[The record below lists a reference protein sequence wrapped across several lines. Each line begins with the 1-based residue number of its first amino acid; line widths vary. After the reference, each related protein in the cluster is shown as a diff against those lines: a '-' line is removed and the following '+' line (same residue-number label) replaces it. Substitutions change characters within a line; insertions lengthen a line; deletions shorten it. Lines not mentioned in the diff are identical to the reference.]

1 VEIRLAAVA
10 EPGPGLPVMLRP
22 SLVLVLLAAAVA
34 AGSAAAAPQAPVCTG
49 TCFAA
54 PAGSG
59 ALFLFSGHGW
69 GHGVGMSQY
78 GAYGYAQHGSTFQ
91 QILAHYYPGT
101 TLEPAP
107 VTTIRVLLADKKK
120 ILTLSSEV
128 PFTVRDDTGRS
139 VPVAAG
145 TLKLTPALTVDGTKL
160 TAPLRVLPGKGGPL
174 TLSRAY
180 RGRIDVDVI
189 DGKLRAL
196 NVLPLEQY
204 LYGVVPAEMPST
216 WAPEALKSQ
225 AVAARS
231 YALATRQVGAP
242 FDVYSDTRSQMYL
255 GLASEMPATNA
266 AVNATKRQVL
276 FYKGTIATTYFSSTS
291 GGRTESSQAW
301 TGTALPYLVSVPDP
315 YDAISPYH
323 DWGPVPVTAAT
334 LAKALKV
341 TGGITDATT
350 TPDRN
355 GRVAQLSFVTPFTPI
370 SVAATK
376 LRAAIGLRSTWFTVS
391 VLSLAPPAPNA
402 PVVFG
407 SPVTLGTTIRGLTG
421 VTLEQKPAGG
431 QWQSIGPVSSGAAG
445 LTQRPALN
453 TDYRLA
459 TPTVAAGAVRIKV
472 APAVTLSSF
481 SSTQV
486 TGSVQPLL
494 PDAPVEVQQQNPDLT
509 TWTTVAVAT
518 ISADGTFSLPV
529 QLTAGATY
537 RVSVVPASGF
547 APGTTSP
554 QVVVR

>member
-1 VEIRLAAVA
+1 
-10 EPGPGLPVMLRP
+10 MLRA
-22 SLVLVLLAAAVA
+22 SLLLAVLAAAVA
-34 AGSAAAAPQAPVCTG
+34 AGSAVAAPSSPVCTG

-78 GAYGYAQHGSTFQ
+78 GAYGYAQHGATCQ
-91 QILAHYYPGT
+91 EILGHYYPGT
-101 TLEPAP
+101 TLGRAP
-107 VTTIRVLLADKKK
+107 MTTIRVLLAGKTKA
-120 ILTLSSEV
+120 LTIASDV
-128 PFTVRDDTGRS
+128 PFTVRDGAGRR
-139 VPVAAG
+139 VTVAPG
-145 TLKLTPALTVDGTKL
+145 KLKLTPALTISGTTL
-160 TAPLRVLPGKGGPL
+160 TPPLRVLPGKGGPL
-174 TLSRAY
+174 TLVRAY
-180 RGRIDVDVI
+180 RGRIDVDVV
-189 DGKLRAL
+189 DGRLRAL

-204 LYGVVPAEMPST
+204 LYGVVPSEMPST

-242 FDVYSDTRSQMYL
+242 FDVYPDTRSQMYL
-255 GLASEMPATNA
+255 GVANESSTTNA
-266 AVNATKRQVL
+266 AVDATRARVL

-291 GGRTESSQAW
+291 GGKTESSQAW
-301 TGTALPYLVSVPDP
+301 MGTALPYLVSVPDP
-315 YDAISPYH
+315 YDDISPYH
-323 DWGPVPVTAAT
+323 DWGPVAVTAAT
-334 LAKALKV
+334 IAKALKL

-350 TPDRN
+350 TPDGN
-355 GRVAQLSFVTPFTPI
+355 GRVAKLSFVTPFTPV
-370 SVAATK
+370 SVAATE
-376 LRAAIGLRSTWFTVS
+376 LRAAIGLRSTWFTLS

-402 PVVFG
+402 PVVYG
-407 SPVTLGTTIRGLTG
+407 SPVTLGGTIRGATG

-431 QWQSIGPVSSGAAG
+431 QWQSIGPVASGALR

-459 TPTVAAGAVRIKV
+459 TSTATAGAVRIKV
-472 APAVTLSSF
+472 APAVTLTSF
-481 SSTQV
+481 SSTLV
-486 TGSVQPLL
+486 TGTVQPLL

-509 TWTTVAVAT
+509 TWATVASAAVA
-518 ISADGTFSLPV
+518 ADGTFSLPV

-537 RVSVVPASGF
+537 RVSVAPKTGF

>member
-1 VEIRLAAVA
+1 
-10 EPGPGLPVMLRP
+10 MLRA
-22 SLVLVLLAAAVA
+22 SLHLAVLAAAVA
-34 AGSAAAAPQAPVCTG
+34 AGSAVAAPSSSVCTG

-59 ALFLFSGHGW
+59 ALFLFTGHGW

-78 GAYGYAQHGSTFQ
+78 GAYGYAQHGATFQ
-91 QILAHYYPGT
+91 EILAHYYPGT
-101 TLEPAP
+101 TLGPAP

-120 ILTLSSEV
+120 ALTIASDV
-128 PFTVRDDTGRS
+128 PFTVRDGAGRS
-139 VPVAAG
+139 VRVPPG
-145 TLKLTPALTVDGTKL
+145 KLKLTPALTISGTAL
-160 TAPLRVLPGKGGPL
+160 TPPLRVLPGRGGPL
-174 TLSRAY
+174 TLTRAY
-180 RGRIDVDVI
+180 RGRIDVDVV
-189 DGKLRAL
+189 DGRLRAL

-204 LYGVVPAEMPST
+204 LYGVVPSEMPST

-242 FDVYSDTRSQMYL
+242 FDVYPDTRSQMYL
-255 GLASEMPATNA
+255 GLANESAATNA
-266 AVNATKRQVL
+266 AVNATRAQVL
-276 FYKGTIATTYFSSTS
+276 FYKGTVATTFFSSTS
-291 GGRTESSQAW
+291 GGKTESSQAW

-315 YDAISPYH
+315 YDNISPYH
-323 DWGPVPVTAAT
+323 DWGPVAVTAAT
-334 LAKALKV
+334 ITKALKL

-350 TPDRN
+350 TPDGN
-355 GRVAQLSFVTPFTPI
+355 GRVAKLSFVTPFTPV

-402 PVVFG
+402 PVVYG
-407 SPVTLGTTIRGLTG
+407 SPVTLGGMIRGVTG

-431 QWQSIGPVSSGAAG
+431 QWQAVGPVASGAVRM
-445 LTQRPALN
+445 TQQPTLS

-459 TPTVAAGAVRIKV
+459 TSTAAAGAVRIKV
-472 APAVTLSSF
+472 APAVTITSF
-481 SSTQV
+481 SSTQI
-486 TGSVQPLL
+486 TGTVQPLL
-494 PDAPVEVQQQNPDLT
+494 PDAPVEVQQQDPNLT

-518 ISADGTFSLPV
+518 VAADGTFSLPV

-537 RVSVVPASGF
+537 RVSVVPAAGF
-547 APGTTSP
+547 APGTTPP